1 MKCKACGYTSK
12 EDFEKLEIERPISG
26 LSNTFESIP
35 TDFYVCPNCGTVKV
49 KLEKEEKDCPW
60 CRPSSEYTIIDD
72 DFGQPLHP
80 SMIKFCFSCGRD
92 LRKDFEKK

>member
-12 EDFEKLEIERPISG
+12 EDFEKLEIERPIGG
-26 LSNTFESIP
+26 LS
-35 TDFYVCPNCGTVKV
+35 DFYVCPNCGTVKV

-80 SMIKFCFSCGRD
+80 SMIKFCFNCGRD
-92 LRKDFEKK
+92 LRKGEKK

>member
-12 EDFEKLEIERPISG
+12 EDFEMHTIRISKEPG
-26 LSNTFESIP
+26 IISKYP
-35 TDFYVCPNCGTVKV
+35 TDFYVCPNCGTAKV
-49 KLEKEEKDCPW
+49 KLEKEEKNCPW

-80 SMIKFCFSCGRD
+80 KMIKFCFNCGRD
-92 LRKDFEKK
+92 LRKDFEK